1 MPVLCSGRGS
11 AVNPNKMLWFQFRL
25 WKSLG
30 SGSGFGS
37 SSRSGSGSGSGSR
50 QYLVQ
55 FFKQTKTCT
64 KSGSVTVMHSDSGS
78 AIAKSYSTAPAV
90 PVPVPVQK
98 HFGEG
103 GAGWPRAER
112 HLVEVYNPL
121 ILLGKTKE
129 RRNNE
134 SCLNSFDTIGIVL

>member
-1 MPVLCSGRGS
+1 
-11 AVNPNKMLWFQFRL
+11 MLWFQFRL

-30 SGSGFGS
+30 SVSGFGS

-55 FFKQTKTCT
+55 FFKQTKTCP

-78 AIAKSYSTAPAV
+78 AIAKSYSTAV
-90 PVPVPVQK
+90 PVPGPVQK

-112 HLVEVYNPL
+112 HLVEVQDVQY
-121 ILLGKTKE
+121 
-129 RRNNE
+129 
-134 SCLNSFDTIGIVL
+134 SDSSFI